1 VPEPVVDGPRIV
13 SGNGITRI
21 IFPIA
26 PVISKDNRPRHSFG
40 VVYANDIALEG
51 MNTTPR
57 LNFRTGAIL
66 VREKLSQP
74 GSKTPE
80 LLAAMI
86 KREPGFNPAA
96 NDWEFLVLNGPAT
109 KIRNRSKKGACFECH
124 KSQHDFVYGNYE
136 QK

>member
-1 VPEPVVDGPRIV
+1 VG
-13 SGNGITRI
+13 
-21 IFPIA
+21 
-26 PVISKDNRPRHSFG
+26 HLFG
-40 VVYANDIALEG
+40 VIYANDIALED
-51 MNTTPR
+51 MNAQPR
-57 LNFRTGAIL
+57 LNFRTGAII
-66 VREKLSQP
+66 VREKLSKP
-74 GSKTPE
+74 DSPPK

-86 KREPGFNPAA
+86 KREPGFNPVA